1 MSLGEMVRRFKS
13 LTTREYGH
21 GARQLAWPPFNQRRL
36 WQRNYFEHVVR
47 DDRDADR
54 IQQYIADNPA
64 NWPFD
69 LENPQRLP
77 A

>member
-1 MSLGEMVRRFKS
+1 MGWSP
-13 LTTREYGH
+13 YH
-21 GARQLAWPPFNQRRL
+21 RRL